1 MYSTNRNSAS
11 VTTRRAGLLALIVLF
26 SYADS
31 SPAAESDTPARS
43 QQHTLRQAVEHAL
56 ATHPE
61 MKSEQYKVERSR
73 LAVNEVLNAKKPAI
87 EFRFRTGLVPQAKG
101 SIFESPD
108 TNEDLDNLGIFWR
121 FDLDVVQPITTFG
134 KISSSRAAAEQ
145 GVRAQEF
152 GRDLAAA
159 KLGFEV
165 VKAFWG
171 FEAAVRG
178 MALAEDLQDDYDS
191 LLEEVEQAVADPES
205 DVDDTRLF
213 EVQSFEFQIVDSRR
227 QILKNHEIALTQLET
242 LLGWEDL
249 GDRSFEPVATP
260 TLPNENML
268 DQLIAL
274 ALMDSPAIQQ
284 ARSGLQALDSKI
296 DLAHAAKWPDVFLAL
311 AGAYAR
317 APNRTDIKNP
327 FILDP
332 FNLRTIGGYLGL
344 RWNLKFAE
352 HRLKLSQSTVERDQV
367 SEQLS
372 VLEDRLVIE
381 VTRAYAEAC
390 ALSSTLS
397 AAKRSEKAAKSWLRL
412 SGDNWDLGLGSVDR
426 LVTAY
431 GQYYDLAAIVIEQET
446 RYNLAL
452 ARLAVTLGRIEYYLD
467 WIEHETIEI
476 R

>member
-1 MYSTNRNSAS
+1 
-11 VTTRRAGLLALIVLF
+11 
-26 SYADS
+26 
-31 SPAAESDTPARS
+31 
-43 QQHTLRQAVEHAL
+43 
-56 ATHPE
+56 
-61 MKSEQYKVERSR
+61 MKSEQLKVESSR
-73 LAVNEVLNAKKPAI
+73 LDVDEVLNAKKPAI

-134 KISSSRAAAEQ
+134 KISSSRAAAEY
-145 GVRAQEF
+145 GVRVQEF
-152 GRDLAAA
+152 GRDHAAA

-165 VKAFWG
+165 VRAYLE
-171 FEAAVRG
+171 FEASVRG
-178 MALAEDLQDDYDS
+178 MALAEDLQDDYES
-191 LLEEVEQAVADPES
+191 LLVEVEQAVADPES

-227 QILKNHEIALTQLET
+227 QIQKDHEVTLARLET
-242 LLGWEDL
+242 LLGWKDL
-249 GDRSFEPVATP
+249 DDQSFEPVATP
-260 TLPNENML
+260 GLPNEDML
-268 DQLIAL
+268 DRLISL
-274 ALMDSPAIQQ
+274 AMMESPAIQQ

-296 DLAHAAKWPDVFLAL
+296 NLAEASRWPDIFLAL
-311 AGAYAR
+311 GGAYAR

-352 HRLKLSQSTVERDQV
+352 HRLEISQSTVERQQA

-372 VLEDRLVIE
+372 VLEDRLIIE
-381 VTRAYAEAC
+381 VTRAYSEAL
-390 ALSSTLS
+390 ALSKTLD

-431 GQYYDLAAIVIEQET
+431 GQYYELAAIVIEQET